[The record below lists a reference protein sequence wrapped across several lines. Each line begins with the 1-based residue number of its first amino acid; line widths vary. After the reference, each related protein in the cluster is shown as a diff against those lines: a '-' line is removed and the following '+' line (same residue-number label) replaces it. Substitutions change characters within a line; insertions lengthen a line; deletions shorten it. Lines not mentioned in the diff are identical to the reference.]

1 MSDVSSSDTAIGK
14 PARLPLKLQ
23 FQETD
28 KQLIERLPKGFREPA
43 ARLFAGESYEAIAA
57 AMNVPI
63 GTVKS
68 RINRARAK
76 IAALRGEA
84 AA

>member
-1 MSDVSSSDTAIGK
+1 MSEIDTPVSK
-14 PARLPLKLQ
+14 PARLPLKVQ
-23 FQETD
+23 FQAEDQT
-28 KQLIERLPKGFREPA
+28 LIARLPKDFREPA
-43 ARLFAGESYEAIAA
+43 SRLFAGESYEAIAI

-68 RINRARAK
+68 RINRARSK